1 MRLGEVIKSIIF
13 IYLCGMENLRIDSTP
28 KTPEIDFDAQQQVL
42 KISGRAIPENPEE
55 FFSGIIQWVEDYFK
69 TQRDLTTIE
78 IQLEYINSG
87 SSKFILD
94 FLYLLQDMHG
104 SGNKCKVNWYYE
116 EDDEAVLELGKHYQ
130 SILNLD
136 FNLIETY

>member
-1 MRLGEVIKSIIF
+1 MERLQ
-13 IYLCGMENLRIDSTP
+13 IDNTP
-28 KTPEIDFDAQQQVL
+28 KTPEIDFDAQKGIL

-55 FFSGIIQWVEDYFK
+55 LFSGVIEWVQEYFK
-69 TQRDLTTIE
+69 SPQELTTVE

-87 SSKFILD
+87 SSKFILE
-94 FLYLLQDMHG
+94 LLHLLQEMHN
-104 SGNKCKVNWYYE
+104 SGKKCKVKWYYE

-136 FNLIETY
+136 FNLIELY

>member
-1 MRLGEVIKSIIF
+1 
-13 IYLCGMENLRIDSTP
+13 MENLRIDSTI
-28 KTPEIDFDAQQQVL
+28 KTPEIDFDAGKQHL

-55 FFSGIIQWVEDYFK
+55 FFSGVIQWIKAYFESK
-69 TQRDLTTIE
+69 RELTTVD

-94 FLYLLQDMHG
+94 FLHLLQEMHKK
-104 SGNKCKVNWYYE
+104 GNKCKVKWYYE

-130 SILNLD
+130 SILDLD
-136 FNLIETY
+136 FSLVEVY